1 MITRLFRERQLG
13 DYEFD
18 LSIGE
23 DEAKEDIQSAER
35 IVDAITNYLVKGEF
49 IESEG
54 DYLISNEQL
63 VNESGKA

>member
-35 IVDAITNYLVKGEF
+35 IVDAIANYLIEQGF
-49 IESEG
+49 IES
-54 DYLISNEQL
+54 
-63 VNESGKA
+63 SGGLKTTIEKHKNNT

>member
-23 DEAKEDIQSAER
+23 DEAKEDILSAEK
-35 IVDAITNYLVKGEF
+35 IVDAIANNLVEQEF
-49 IESEG
+49 IESSERVPKEERNG
-54 DYLISNEQL
+54 SR
-63 VNESGKA
+63 